1 MSTAGAQIPGKETRN
16 LDAVWLKFKA
26 MPEAVT
32 HPKHKETD
40 TRQGF
45 SFWGQQTLLSAGTC
59 RGPTFLPR
67 PMAAPTAPQVP
78 PHQGWQPAF
87 LKRLWPSPASSQ
99 WTIAHTTEHT
109 ATAGN
114 PAGSPWEKPRD
125 RKSHRDYRASARWPS
140 TCRPAATPGTQA
152 RTQLL
157 PMLICISSM
166 QEVFWF

>member
-1 MSTAGAQIPGKETRN
+1 MSTAGAQIPGKETRS
-16 LDAVWLKFKA
+16 LDTVWLEFKA

-45 SFWGQQTLLSAGTC
+45 SFWRQQTFLSAGTC

-67 PMAAPTAPQVP
+67 PLAAPTAPQVP
-78 PHQGWQPAF
+78 PHQGRQPAF
-87 LKRLWPSPASSQ
+87 LKRLWPSPASCQ

-114 PAGSPWEKPRD
+114 PWEKPRD
-125 RKSHRDYRASARWPS
+125 KKSHRDYRASARWS
-140 TCRPAATPGTQA
+140 SACRPAATPGTQA
-152 RTQLL
+152 CTQLL
-157 PMLICISSM
+157 PVLIRISSV